1 MTNINT
7 VLVMGAGT
15 MGSAIAQHVASRGL
29 TVILVDQTAELL
41 DRARHLIA
49 TGVEIM
55 SSEQLY
61 TLAQAQAIQDN
72 ITCTTV
78 EELETV
84 GPDADLVIESVFERP
99 DVKQSV
105 FADLDRACRPD
116 CILCSN
122 PSASNVFSFISVS
135 HPERFLIT
143 HWFNPAYLMRL
154 VEVVKGPDT
163 SDETAE
169 AVAELLR
176 SMDKIPCML
185 NQYVPGFI
193 VNRLANALCREA
205 GYMIMN
211 GWTTGADIDE
221 AVKAINGVRY
231 AFEGPL
237 ALNDV
242 IGWDL
247 IRTGCHDMFPSLC
260 NDPDTSH
267 LAELL
272 TSEGRLGI
280 KSGRGVYDYSSTEL
294 ADFMKARAAKII
306 KMYKAIE
313 SL

>member
-1 MTNINT
+1 M
-7 VLVMGAGT
+7 
-15 MGSAIAQHVASRGL
+15 ASRGL
-29 TVILVDQTAELL
+29 TVILVDQTPELL
-41 DRARHLIA
+41 DRARGIVA
-49 TGVEIM
+49 AGVETM
-55 SSEQLY
+55 SSEGLY
-61 TLAQAQAIQDN
+61 TPEQVQAVRDN
-72 ITCTTV
+72 ISCATV

-84 GPDADLVIESVFERP
+84 GPRADLVIESVFERP
-99 DVKQSV
+99 DVKQSA
-105 FADLDRACRPD
+105 FAALDRACRPD
-116 CILCSN
+116 CIFCSN
-122 PSASNVFSFISVS
+122 TSASDVFSFVTVS
-135 HPERFLIT
+135 HPERFLIA

-163 SDETAE
+163 SDE
-169 AVAELLR
+169 AVETVTQLLR
-176 SMDKIPCML
+176 SVGKTPCVL

-211 GWTTGADIDE
+211 GWTTGEDIDE

-247 IRTGCHDMFPSLC
+247 IRTGCRDMFPSLC
-260 NDPDTSH
+260 NDPDTSR

-272 TSEGRLGI
+272 TDEGRLGV
-280 KSGRGVYDYSSTEL
+280 KSGRGVYDYGGTEP
-294 ADFMKARAAKII
+294 AEFMKARAAKII